1 MTASQ
6 LHNPRKLAMPPI
18 TSPHAKGPNRTQR
31 VMLLVLAACAPGTL
45 ALTWLFGI
53 GTLVNLLWASLVA
66 LAVEAAILKIRQRP
80 LAFYLSDG
88 SALVTAVLLA
98 LALPPYAPWWLTL
111 VAVGFA
117 IVFGKQLYGGLGQN
131 PFNPAMLGYVVV
143 LISFPI
149 EMTSW
154 PKPHSV
160 GMLEGLQQILGL
172 THLPDGWSQ
181 ATALDSLKI
190 NKSLTMEE
198 LRATNPAFGSLGGA
212 AVEWVNAGFL
222 LGGLFL
228 LRQRLISWH
237 APVGMLAALM
247 IISLLF
253 WNGSGSDSNGS
264 PLFHLFSGA
273 TMLGAFFIVTDPV
286 SGATSNLG
294 RLIFGAGVGI
304 LVYIIRTWGGYPDG
318 VAFAVLLMNLAA
330 PTIDYYS
337 RPRTYGHGKPER
349 GFKLG
354 E

>member
-1 MTASQ
+1 MA
-6 LHNPRKLAMPPI
+6 LPRI
-18 TSPHAKGPNRTQR
+18 TSPHALGANRTQR
-31 VMLLVLAACAPGTL
+31 IMLLVAAACAPG
-45 ALTWLFGI
+45 ALTLVWLFGI
-53 GTLVNLLWASLVA
+53 GTLVNLIWASVVA
-66 LAVEAAILKIRQRP
+66 LAVEAALLAARQRP
-80 LAFYLSDG
+80 IAFFLKDG

-149 EMTSW
+149 DMTSW
-154 PKPHSV
+154 PKPHTV
-160 GMLEGLQQILGL
+160 GAWEGLQQILGL
-172 THLPDGWSQ
+172 ATLPDGWSQ
-181 ATALDSLKI
+181 ATALDSLKA
-190 NKSLTMEE
+190 NQSLTMDE
-198 LRATNPAFGSLGGA
+198 LWAQNSAFGRFGGQS
-212 AVEWVNAGFL
+212 VEWVNLAFL

-228 LRQRLISWH
+228 LYKKVISWH
-237 APVGMLAALM
+237 APLGMLAALFAC
-247 IISLLF
+247 SLLF

-264 PLFHLFSGA
+264 PLLHLLSGA

-294 RLIFGAGVGI
+294 RILFGAGVGV
-304 LVYIIRTWGGYPDG
+304 LTYIIRTWGGYPDG
-318 VAFAVLLMNLAA
+318 VAFAVLLMNLCA
-330 PTIDYYS
+330 PTIDYYT
-337 RPRTYGHGKPER
+337 RPRTYGHRKAGR